1 MRFAQTLNLIF
12 LDKLSKNFSQSKR
25 IPDKRSPSQ
34 LIRESVSSI
43 DDGTKFD
50 DICTQNIISDLWT
63 HMKKDLEISLAKSF
77 FMDDQFC

>member
-12 LDKLSKNFSQSKR
+12 LDKLSKYLSQSKR
-25 IPDKRSPSQ
+25 VPDKRSSGQ
-34 LIRESVSSI
+34 LISESVSSI

-63 HMKKDLEISLAKSF
+63 HMKKDLEVSLTKSF
-77 FMDDQFC
+77 FMNYQFC